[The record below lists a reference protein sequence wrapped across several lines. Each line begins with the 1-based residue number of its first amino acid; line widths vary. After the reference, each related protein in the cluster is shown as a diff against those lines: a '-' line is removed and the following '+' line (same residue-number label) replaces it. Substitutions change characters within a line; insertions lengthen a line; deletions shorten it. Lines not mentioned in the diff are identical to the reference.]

1 MKQNKTIPSSLADFI
16 GQILKKSQKFP
27 IIRCCRKL
35 IGESPIVYFPERG
48 KGLIWPFR
56 SKHMTS
62 VVVVGTQ
69 WGDEGK
75 GKITDFLSQDAEVIA
90 RYQGGDNAGHTIVI
104 DGKKFKL
111 HLIPSGIF
119 FPEKISVIGNGV
131 VINPKSLV
139 TELDYLHQEGVK
151 TDSLRISDRAHV
163 ILPYHIKLDQLQ
175 EAAKG
180 DNKIGTTNKG
190 IGPAYMDKAARV
202 GIRIADL
209 LDKDIFAQRL
219 KANLAEKNRL
229 FEKMYECQP
238 LGFDEIFEE
247 YYQYGQTIKDYV
259 TDTSVILND
268 ALDAGKR
275 VLFEGAQGVM
285 LDIDQGTYPFVTS
298 SNPVAGGVT
307 IGSGVGP
314 SKINKVVGVC
324 KAYTSRVG
332 DGPFPTELNDETGNR
347 IREVGHEYGT
357 TTGRPRRVGWFD
369 SVVMRHSRR
378 VSGITNLS
386 LNSIDVLSG
395 LPTVKICVAYDLD
408 GKRIDHYPA
417 SLEQLKRCQPIYE
430 ELPGWEEDI
439 TGCRSLDELPEA
451 ARNYVR
457 RVGELVGVRIST
469 FSVGPDRD
477 QTNILDSVWAN
488 I

>member
-1 MKQNKTIPSSLADFI
+1 MP
-16 GQILKKSQKFP
+16 
-27 IIRCCRKL
+27 
-35 IGESPIVYFPERG
+35 
-48 KGLIWPFR
+48 
-56 SKHMTS
+56 S

-75 GKITDFLSQDAEVIA
+75 GKITDFLSSNAEVIA

-111 HLIPSGIF
+111 HLITSGIF

-131 VINPKSLV
+131 VVNPKSLI
-139 TELDYLHQEGVK
+139 EEIAYLAENGVSAE
-151 TDSLRISDRAHV
+151 SLRISDRAHV
-163 ILPYHIKLDQLQ
+163 ILPYHKKLDFLQ
-175 EAAKG
+175 EEAKG
-180 DNKIGTTNKG
+180 DKKIGTTIKG

-202 GIRIADL
+202 GIRVADL
-209 LDKDIFAQRL
+209 LDKEIFEERL
-219 KANLAEKNRL
+219 RTNLEAKNRE
-229 FEKMYECQP
+229 FVKMYDSEP
-238 LGFDEIFEE
+238 IEFEEIFEE
-247 YYQYGQTIKDYV
+247 YYEYGQQLKKYV

-314 SKINKVVGVC
+314 SKISKVVGVC

-332 DGPFPTELNDETGNR
+332 DGPFPTELFDEVGHQ

-386 LNSIDVLSG
+386 LNCIDVLSG
-395 LPTVKICVAYDLD
+395 LDTVKICVAYDLD
-408 GKRIDHYPA
+408 GERIDHYPA
-417 SLEQLKRCQPIYE
+417 SLEQLKRCKPIYE

-439 TGCRSLDELPEA
+439 TGCRSLDELPEN

-469 FSVGPDRD
+469 FSVGPGRE
-477 QTNILDSVWAN
+477 QTNILESVWSN

>member
-1 MKQNKTIPSSLADFI
+1 M
-16 GQILKKSQKFP
+16 
-27 IIRCCRKL
+27 
-35 IGESPIVYFPERG
+35 
-48 KGLIWPFR
+48 
-56 SKHMTS
+56 
-62 VVVVGTQ
+62 VV
-69 WGDEGK
+69 
-75 GKITDFLSQDAEVIA
+75 
-90 RYQGGDNAGHTIVI
+90 
-104 DGKKFKL
+104 
-111 HLIPSGIF
+111 
-119 FPEKISVIGNGV
+119 
-131 VINPKSLV
+131 NPKSLV
-139 TELDYLHQEGVK
+139 KELAYLHEEGVS

-163 ILPYHIKLDQLQ
+163 ILPYHIELDRLQ
-175 EAAKG
+175 EESKG
-180 DNKIGTTNKG
+180 DNKIGTTIKG

-209 LDKDIFAQRL
+209 LDRDVFAERL
-219 KANLAEKNRL
+219 RINLEEKNRQFTKL
-229 FEKMYECQP
+229 YEAEA
-238 LGFDEIFEE
+238 LSFDDIFEE
-247 YYQYGQTIKDYV
+247 YYEYGQQIKQYV

-268 ALDAGKR
+268 ALDNGKR

-314 SKINKVVGVC
+314 SKIDKVVGVC

-332 DGPFPTELNDETGNR
+332 DGPFPTELFDEVGDR

-395 LPTVKICVAYDLD
+395 LDTVKICVAYDLD
-408 GKRIDHYPA
+408 GERIDHYPA
-417 SLEQLKRCQPIYE
+417 SLEQLKRCKPIYE
-430 ELPGWEEDI
+430 ELPGWSEDI
-439 TGCRSLDELPEA
+439 TGVRHLDELPEN

-457 RVGELVGVRIST
+457 RIGELVGVRIST

-477 QTNILDSVWAN
+477 QTNILESVWSSK
-488 I
+488 

>member
-1 MKQNKTIPSSLADFI
+1 
-16 GQILKKSQKFP
+16 
-27 IIRCCRKL
+27 
-35 IGESPIVYFPERG
+35 
-48 KGLIWPFR
+48 
-56 SKHMTS
+56 MTS

-139 TELDYLHQEGVK
+139 TELDYLHKEGVA

-219 KANLAEKNRL
+219 RANLAEKNRL

-238 LGFDEIFEE
+238 LSFDDIFEE
-247 YYQYGQTIKDYV
+247 YYQYGQAIKDYV

-332 DGPFPTELNDETGNR
+332 DGPFPTELNDETGDR

-395 LPTVKICVAYDLD
+395 LPTIKICVAYDLD

-417 SLEQLKRCQPIYE
+417 SLEQLKRCKPIYE
-430 ELPGWEEDI
+430 ELPGWQEDI

-477 QTNILDSVWAN
+477 QTNILDRVWAN

>member
-1 MKQNKTIPSSLADFI
+1 
-16 GQILKKSQKFP
+16 
-27 IIRCCRKL
+27 
-35 IGESPIVYFPERG
+35 
-48 KGLIWPFR
+48 
-56 SKHMTS
+56 MTS

-119 FPEKISVIGNGV
+119 FSEKISVIGNGV
-131 VINPKSLV
+131 VVNPKSLV
-139 TELDYLHQEGVK
+139 TELKYLHDEGIK

-163 ILPYHIKLDQLQ
+163 ILPYHIKLDRLQ
-175 EAAKG
+175 ESSKG

-209 LDKDIFAQRL
+209 LDKDIFAERL
-219 KANLAEKNRL
+219 RVNLEEKNRL
-229 FEKMYECQP
+229 FEKMYECESIK
-238 LGFDEIFEE
+238 FEDIFEE
-247 YYQYGQTIKDYV
+247 YYEYGQQIKDYV

-332 DGPFPTELNDETGNR
+332 DGPFPTELLDEVGDR
-347 IREVGHEYGT
+347 IREIGHEYGT

-395 LPTVKICVAYDLD
+395 LDTVKICVAYDLD
-408 GKRIDHYPA
+408 GQRIDHYPA
-417 SLEQLKRCQPIYE
+417 SLEQLKRCKPIYE
-430 ELPGWEEDI
+430 ELPGWSEDI
-439 TGCRSLDELPEA
+439 TGCRSLDELPEN
-451 ARNYVR
+451 ARDYVR

-477 QTNILDSVWAN
+477 QTNILESVWAN